1 MMIAL
6 IWNIAL
12 MLIWAALTGSFTG
25 ANLLLGFLLGY
36 FILGI
41 SLRDKPDFARYL
53 TKVPRFIGFIGY
65 FFWELLLS
73 NLRVAYDVV
82 TPTHHMR
89 PGVIAVPLDAQTDG
103 EITIVANLISL
114 TPGTLSLD
122 VSTDR
127 KVLYIHVMY
136 LDNREAVIRSIK
148 SLEARTLEVLR

>member
-1 MMIAL
+1 MIAL

-12 MLIWAALTGSFTG
+12 MLIWVALTGSFSG
-25 ANLLLGFLLGY
+25 PNLLLGFVLGY
-36 FILGI
+36 LILGI
-41 SLRDKPDFARYL
+41 ALRDKPEFARYVG
-53 TKVPRFIGFIGY
+53 KVPKFIGFIGY

-73 NLRVAYDVV
+73 NLKVAYDVL
-82 TPTHHMR
+82 TPTHHMC
-89 PGVIAVPLDAQTDG
+89 PGVIAMPLDAETDG

-136 LDNREAVIRSIK
+136 LVDRDEVIRSIK
-148 SLEARTLEVLR
+148 ALEARALEVLR